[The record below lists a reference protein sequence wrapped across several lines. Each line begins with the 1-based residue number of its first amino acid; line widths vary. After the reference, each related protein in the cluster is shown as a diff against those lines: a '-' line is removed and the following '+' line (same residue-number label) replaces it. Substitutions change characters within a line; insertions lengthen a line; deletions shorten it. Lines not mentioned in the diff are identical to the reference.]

1 MGHLTRWMIMTVERY
16 FSLLFDRMKEELLS
30 EKILHADETTVM
42 VSKDERKAGS
52 KSYM

>member
-1 MGHLTRWMIMTVERY
+1 MIMAAERY

-30 EKILHADETTVM
+30 EEIIHADETTVM